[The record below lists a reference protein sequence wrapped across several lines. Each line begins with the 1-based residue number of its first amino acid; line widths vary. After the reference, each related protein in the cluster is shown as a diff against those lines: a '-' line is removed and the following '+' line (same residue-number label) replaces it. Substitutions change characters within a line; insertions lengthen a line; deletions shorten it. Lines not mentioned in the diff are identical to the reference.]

1 MKFHQKLQVRPT
13 CSKRIQVD
21 PIGYCGRFVLFQ
33 IDSRQHAT
41 QGHLYVVCLYINVS
55 FPVTEHRHVLQC
67 AVTCRFYIFCEIP
80 KEKDFLRCFE
90 VTFCIAVTKSDH
102 F

>member
-1 MKFHQKLQVRPT
+1 MKFHQKLQIRST

-21 PIGYCGRFVLFQ
+21 LIGYRSCFVLFQ

-55 FPVTEHRHVLQC
+55 FSVTEHRHVLQRS
-67 AVTCRFYIFCEIP
+67 VIRRFYIFCDIP
-80 KEKDFLRCFE
+80 KEKDF
-90 VTFCIAVTKSDH
+90 
-102 F
+102 